1 MLRKIGRGGGGV
13 ILLILDRDVLPANSS
28 YTDADVAYVLIYL
41 NSRSHVS
48 RSELS
53 NYLCMGE
60 GSFRGLLSIM
70 VDAGLVGIHRKG
82 IYMMENGRK
91 TYLRMGIRPVNI
103 DIGFTLG
110 TYNQGIKVI
119 AAASRIGDGME
130 QVKLSTA
137 YGGVGC
143 TTWVMKNNWIHMP
156 PHWEF
161 SRSNVD
167 ASEKIMD
174 EADMHNGDVFLMC
187 GAESPRA
194 ARVAAM
200 MVALDLVG

>member
-1 MLRKIGRGGGGV
+1 M
-13 ILLILDRDVLPANSS
+13 
-28 YTDADVAYVLIYL
+28 
-41 NSRSHVS
+41 
-48 RSELS
+48 
-53 NYLCMGE
+53 
-60 GSFRGLLSIM
+60 
-70 VDAGLVGIHRKG
+70 
-82 IYMMENGRK
+82 
-91 TYLRMGIRPVNI
+91 NI

-130 QVKLSTA
+130 QVNVSTA

-143 TTWVMKNNWIHMP
+143 TIWVMKNNWIHMP

-174 EADMHNGDVFLMC
+174 EADMHNGDVLLMC